1 VNNMLYKV
9 LGRTGYK
16 VSIVTIGG
24 CGPGF
29 TNTVDE
35 AVKAFEQAL
44 KEGLNMVDIAP
55 SYGNAETYLGPI
67 IRRYRSRLVIAEKTL
82 ERTKEGAWR
91 ELKTSLQRLG
101 AKYFD
106 IYQFHAVNKFEELE
120 EIMGE
125 GGALEA
131 FLEAREQ
138 GLIKYIGL
146 TAHADMR
153 LVVKALE
160 QFDFDTIL
168 IPVYAA
174 ALTSPAPENDF
185 RPVLKIAE
193 DRDIGVIAIK
203 SIARRRWKTDN
214 RSFNTWYE
222 PFTEQED
229 IDRAVWFTLSQIPVV
244 TYSMACDV
252 RLWPKIIHAAKR
264 LKVLDPDEQE
274 EVVRHF
280 KSKGAEPLFPHKE

>member
-1 VNNMLYKV
+1 MLYRV

-29 TNTVDE
+29 TNTVVE

-55 SYGNAETYLGPI
+55 SYGNAEINLGPI
-67 IRRYRSRLVIAEKTL
+67 IHRYRNRLIIAEKTL

-106 IYQFHAVNKFEELE
+106 IYQFHAVNKLEELE

-160 QFDFDTIL
+160 RFDFDTVL
-168 IPVYAA
+168 IPVYAS

-203 SIARRRWKTDN
+203 SIAKRRWKTDN
-214 RSFNTWYE
+214 RRFNTWYE

-229 IDRAVWFTLSQIPVV
+229 IDRAVWFTLSQIPVA

-264 LKVLDPDEQE
+264 LKVLDPEEQE
-274 EVVRHF
+274 EVIHRF
-280 KSKGAEPLFPHKE
+280 KNKGAQPLFPHKE

>member
-1 VNNMLYKV
+1 MFYKV

-29 TNTVDE
+29 TSTVDE
-35 AVKAFEQAL
+35 AVKAIEQAL

-67 IRRYRSRLVIAEKTL
+67 IHQYRNRLVIAEKTL

-106 IYQFHAVNKFEELE
+106 IYQFHAVNKLEELE

-153 LVVKALE
+153 LVVRALE

-174 ALTSPAPENDF
+174 ALTSPSPENDF

-193 DRDIGVIAIK
+193 DKDIGVIAIK
-203 SIARRRWKTDN
+203 SIARRRWKTDY
-214 RSFNTWYE
+214 RSYNTWYE

-229 IDRAVWFTLSQIPVV
+229 IDRAVWFTLSQIPVA

-252 RLWPKIIHAAKR
+252 RLWPKIIRAAKR
-264 LKVLDPDEQE
+264 LKVLDPNEQE
-274 EVVRHF
+274 EVVGHF
-280 KSKGAEPLFPHKE
+280 KDKGSEPLFPHKE